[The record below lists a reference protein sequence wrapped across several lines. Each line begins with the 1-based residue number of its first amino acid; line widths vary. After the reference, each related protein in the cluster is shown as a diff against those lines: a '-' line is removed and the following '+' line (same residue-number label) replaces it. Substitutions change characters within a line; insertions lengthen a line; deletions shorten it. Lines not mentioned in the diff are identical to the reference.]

1 LNYIKDLAKL
11 SEIIIGRPVDSKG
24 FIKTLRDENEIFVY
38 ILDAVDI
45 ELEIKR
51 INNEIRKV
59 MQEKDKS
66 SAKTENPQ
74 FLDKAPKDIIK
85 KEKLKLDQ
93 ALKIILSLQEQLHL
107 LQSIK

>member
-1 LNYIKDLAKL
+1 M
-11 SEIIIGRPVDSKG
+11 IIGPPADNKG

-66 SAKTENPQ
+66 SAKIENPQ

-85 KEKLKLDQ
+85 KKN
-93 ALKIILSLQEQLHL
+93 
-107 LQSIK
+107 